1 MSDSAK
7 KNAALAAL
15 ALIEDGMALGLGTG
29 STAAFLVEALGR
41 KVAGGLRVSA
51 VATSE
56 RTAKQ
61 ARDLAIPLTTLD
73 ETPVLDLAIDG
84 ADAFDPDL
92 NLVKGG
98 GGALLREK
106 IVVSCAARFVVIA
119 DASKRVARL
128 GAFPLPVEVV
138 PMAATPLTRRIGALG
153 AAVEL
158 RRDRFGEPFATDE
171 GHWILDCAFG
181 RIADPPALA
190 QALQALTGV
199 VEHGLFVAMA
209 DEIIIGTETG
219 VERLARR

>member
-1 MSDSAK
+1 MSEAAK
-7 KNAALAAL
+7 RNAALAAL
-15 ALIEDGMALGLGTG
+15 ELIEDGMALGLGTG

-41 KVAGGLRVSA
+41 KVARGLRVTA

-73 ETPVLDLAIDG
+73 QTPRLDLAIDG

-106 IVVSCAARFVVIA
+106 IVASSAARFVVIA
-119 DASKRVARL
+119 DASKRVAQL

-138 PMAATPLTRRIGALG
+138 PMAATPLRRRIGALG

-199 VEHGLFVAMA
+199 VEHGLFIAMA
-209 DEIIIGTETG
+209 DEVIVGTEAG